1 MGISSNIGIFCGA
14 IRSVSLRSVQDGQ
27 PILRIPQ
34 LTYRF
39 VKSPEPLTGGSGLCY
54 MLPKMSAEAKSS
66 GSSLK
71 KVLGVFD
78 GIALL
83 IGISIGAG
91 IYSTPQIIAGYLG
104 SFGPI
109 LLLWLAAGVFVF
121 TSGLIYAE
129 LGTRMPSTG
138 GEYLYISRCFGPY
151 AGFIFGWAQLFIV
164 RTSAAAGLALIVAD
178 YFGYFVALNK
188 STRVITALAV
198 IFLLGV
204 LNYIGIKRASFYQ
217 KLSTVLKV
225 GALLSIV
232 VAGFLFSGGHDNLLS
247 SHAAPEGGMGP
258 LGNVVAALM
267 LIIFSHTGWERVGYS
282 AGEMKNPRRVIPL
295 SLTIGIALVVL
306 LYTLTNLTY
315 FRILGMAGMRE
326 STIVASDVLTV
337 LIGPIGAALIA
348 ALVIVSASGSINGTI
363 MTAPRVYYAMSRDG
377 LFFKWLNF
385 IHPRFRTPSRAII
398 AHCVWSGTILLIRGT
413 FETIAAGLVF
423 AILIFY
429 GMSTL
434 ALFKMRKKNIGGPDI
449 YRVPFYPF
457 LPVVSLLLIAGL
469 IGLRAYFEWQKSAV
483 DLAFIVTGI
492 PFALYWYGKK
502 RKTKNEFRTT

>member
-1 MGISSNIGIFCGA
+1 
-14 IRSVSLRSVQDGQ
+14 
-27 PILRIPQ
+27 
-34 LTYRF
+34 
-39 VKSPEPLTGGSGLCY
+39 
-54 MLPKMSAEAKSS
+54 MLHKMSVEEKSS
-66 GSSLK
+66 GSSLQ

-78 GIALL
+78 GIAIL
-83 IGISIGAG
+83 IGITIGAG

-109 LLLWLAAGVFVF
+109 LILWLAAGVFVF

-138 GEYLYISRCFGPY
+138 GEYLYISRCFGPF

-178 YFGYFVALNK
+178 YFGYFVVLNK
-188 STRVITALAV
+188 STRIVTALAV
-198 IFLLGV
+198 IFLFGV
-204 LNYIGIKRASFYQ
+204 LNYIGIQKASIYQ

-232 VAGFLFSGGHDNLLS
+232 VIGFLFRGGHENLLA
-247 SHAAPEGGMGP
+247 SHVSPEGSLSPVGG
-258 LGNVVAALM
+258 VVAALM
-267 LIIFSHTGWERVGYS
+267 LILFSHTGWERIGYS
-282 AGEMKNPRRVIPL
+282 AGEMKNPKRVIPL
-295 SLTIGIALVVL
+295 SLMIGIILVVL
-306 LYTLTNLTY
+306 LYALANLTY
-315 FRILGMAGMRE
+315 HATLGMAGMRE

-348 ALVIVSASGSINGTI
+348 VLVIVSASGSINGTM

-377 LFFKWLNF
+377 LFFKWLDYV
-385 IHPRFRTPSRAII
+385 HPRFRTPSRAVVV
-398 AHCVWSGTILLIRGT
+398 HCLWAGAILLIRGT

-429 GMSTL
+429 GLSTL
-434 ALFKMRKKNIGGPDI
+434 ALFKMRRENIGGSGVFH
-449 YRVPFYPF
+449 VPFYPF
-457 LPVVSLLLIAGL
+457 LPFVSLLLIFGL
-469 IGLRAYFEWQKSAV
+469 IVLRAYFEWQKSLV

-492 PFALYWYGKK
+492 PFAFYWCRK
-502 RKTKNEFRTT
+502 RDNVSV